1 MQLKSDGKTHDLAA
15 CGGIAIFVVCAI
27 MWWKL
32 LVSLA
37 SSVLIGGSIVHYFKK
52 GKQLY
57 EEMVERKDESRHNC
71 KTRSSVLHPISGGT
85 IRVASCEKG
94 NG

>member
-1 MQLKSDGKTHDLAA
+1 MQLKLDGKTHDLAA

-52 GKQLY
+52 GK
-57 EEMVERKDESRHNC
+57 
-71 KTRSSVLHPISGGT
+71 
-85 IRVASCEKG
+85 
-94 NG
+94 